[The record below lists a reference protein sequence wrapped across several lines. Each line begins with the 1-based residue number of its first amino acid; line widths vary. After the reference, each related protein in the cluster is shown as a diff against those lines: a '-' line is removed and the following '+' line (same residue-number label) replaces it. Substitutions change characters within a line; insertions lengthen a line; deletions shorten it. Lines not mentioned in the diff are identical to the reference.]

1 MFAVIQ
7 LNECE
12 GKDLHKLHEIHM
24 WLYYDS
30 ERKIAIQLLQGNS
43 QQ

>member
-1 MFAVIQ
+1 MFAGIQ
-7 LNECE
+7 LNERE
-12 GKDLHKLHEIHM
+12 GKDNKLHEIHM

-30 ERKIAIQLLQGNS
+30 ERKIAIQHLQGNS